1 LDIILALK
9 ERGVRDD
16 QIAKMMVEHP
26 RNVFESLAKGGC

>member
-1 LDIILALK
+1 LDIIPALK

-16 QIAKMMVEHP
+16 QIAKMMVENP